1 MVPKK
6 PESMTAKDKI
16 LQFFILH
23 GEKIGFAVVL
33 LVLAWCLAT
42 VFTVETYQHQPEQLV
57 STVQQKQRTF
67 LANDPTKDENF
78 QKLQIAPY
86 AQKAREPLVLHVTEI
101 GPFDRGS
108 DVGKKRPDPEL
119 LPVKDLQAHSK
130 QGSLLYR
137 TSSETGGPTGNP
149 AAGAGGGDFPGQGP
163 GFAGGPGFP
172 QGGNPQQGLTGPSS
186 AGSGRRTPGRKG
198 RPGGNIA
205 GPEQGGMVG
214 MGMGMG
220 MGNAGRGMLGPAS
233 SSFDGNAEPELKYMV
248 VVTGRVPLKEQLELY
263 RKAFKDCRI
272 TDPDRD
278 YPNYFTFNIQRR
290 DLTAGEKEWRSISV
304 RVLLER
310 DVPVW
315 IPATEI
321 VAPEHVVP
329 LQLWGTRGWTGFTCP
344 LPMLADENWGPEATT
359 NKIPLLSEA
368 QKKDI
373 DASRQRQNPDEK
385 LFPDNEPLFPGGA
398 SSSPSSAPSSPNGK
412 PGSSPPQSGPR
423 PGRPGLRPPTG
434 GGFPGQY
441 GNIPG
446 GYGSPGG
453 TFPNPG
459 GPGGAGP
466 GMGMNPSGGMGMNTP
481 GGMQMPGVG
490 STSGQGLGRRTDTD
504 ILLRFIDLD
513 VEPGHDYVYRVRLIL
528 HNPNY
533 GINAR
538 YLVNRDSAKQRYRV
552 TDWVE
557 LPEPVRVTATR
568 EVIAGR
574 VRPSP
579 VRDRETVMVV
589 IRDPDNGARILS
601 EMRVY
606 RGHVLNTTVREV
618 YRKHPTHN
626 SVELLRDYPI
636 QTNIL
641 VLDFMGGESVPGL
654 GSRPVE
660 VPSQVLVLHEDGRLE
675 VRRELN
681 EDVDAHYELAKKHL
695 AELAAAAKGEKT
707 ESKTDEPFQQFG
719 GLTAPQSGGGPGLF
733 EERGIPNP
741 GKSRNKRS
749 RP

>member
-16 LQFFILH
+16 LQFFVLH

-42 VFTVETYQHQPEQLV
+42 VFTVETYQHQPEQLI
-57 STVQQKQRTF
+57 STVQQKRQTF
-67 LANDPTKDENF
+67 LANDPAQDENF
-78 QKLQIAPY
+78 QKLQVAPY
-86 AQKAREPLVLHVTEI
+86 AEKVREPLVLHITDI

-137 TSSETGGPTGNP
+137 VRDATGGPAGDA
-149 AAGAGGGDFPGQGP
+149 AAGAGGDAPGQGP
-163 GFAGGPGFP
+163 GFAGGPGFS
-172 QGGNPQQGLTGPSS
+172 QRRNPRRQTTGSASASS
-186 AGSGRRTPGRKG
+186 GSRSPGRNL
-198 RPGGNIA
+198 GGNIP

-220 MGNAGRGMLGPAS
+220 MGMGNAGRGMLGVAG

-272 TDPDRD
+272 TDPNRD

-290 DLTAGEKEWRSISV
+290 DLTAGEKEWRPISV
-304 RVLLER
+304 RILLER

-344 LPMLADENWGPEATT
+344 LPLLADENWGPEATT

-368 QKKDI
+368 QNKDI
-373 DASRQRQNPDEK
+373 DTRRQRPNPDEK
-385 LFPDNEPLFPGGA
+385 LFPDEPLFPGGT
-398 SSSPSSAPSSPNGK
+398 SSSSSAPSSPDGK
-412 PGSSPPQSGPR
+412 QGSSPQGGTR
-423 PGRPGLRPPTG
+423 PGRPGLRSPAG
-434 GGFPGQY
+434 GRFPGQY
-441 GNIPG
+441 GNFPG
-446 GYGSPGG
+446 GYGGPGG

-459 GPGGAGP
+459 GSPGGAGP
-466 GMGMNPSGGMGMNTP
+466 GMGMNLSGGMGMTSP
-481 GGMQMPGVG
+481 GGMQMPGG
-490 STSGQGLGRRTDTD
+490 SFTGRSSTLLGSRTDAD

-579 VRDRETVMVV
+579 VRDRETVVVV

-654 GSRPVE
+654 GNRPVE
-660 VPSQVLVLHEDGRLE
+660 VPSQVLVLHEDGHLE
-675 VRRELN
+675 VRREIN

-707 ESKTDEPFQQFG
+707 EPKTDDPFQQFG
-719 GLTAPQSGGGPGLF
+719 GLGTPQGGEGLGLF
-733 EERGIPNP
+733 EERGGP
-741 GKSRNKRS
+741 GSDRSRNRRS